1 MKQSFNRLVVL
12 VAALTLT
19 ACTSAPVDPTE
30 PSLVTE
36 DIIRS
41 PNDTRDY
48 RYLVLGNGLK
58 VLLISDAQADKS
70 AASLTV
76 FRGSFD
82 DPEDR
87 PGLAHFLEHMLFIG
101 TEKYP
106 EPDGYFSYVQSHGGS
121 SNAYTASEHTNY
133 FFDVQPEAFR
143 EGLDRFAHFFISPL
157 FRKEY
162 VEREKNA
169 VDSEYRLQLKED
181 RWRSFVVQ
189 KTASNPEHPA
199 SGFNIGTLETLAGD
213 VHSDLLD
220 FFETQYSAN
229 QMGLVVLSRE
239 SLDEMQPWITDLFSQ
254 IRNLNLDNVLREA
267 PFFAEGQL
275 PATLRYEN
283 LKDSYGVSYTFPIP
297 PIGDLYRK
305 KPAQYLANLL
315 GHEGEGS
322 LHKLLSDRG
331 WINSLGAG
339 ESVVDD
345 RHAVMTVSIDL
356 TEDGA
361 AHVPEISASLFAY
374 LDMLRGAEIEQWIY
388 DEQATVA
395 KLAFRFSEKTS
406 AINAVR
412 TIAPALEHYPAENL
426 LVAPFLMEEFDALL
440 IRAFLDHLTPGN
452 VMVSV
457 SGPGYEGI
465 RTEKW
470 FGVSYDLAR
479 GPIEMADMDTSGL
492 MLPAVNPFL
501 PDSFDLVEAD
511 KDMPLPVIIDAD
523 AEVYV
528 DTDLE
533 FGVPRAVTHVS
544 LRNPGGLISLENSA
558 RARLYA
564 MLVQDDLNALAYPAL
579 LAGVSY
585 QIASP
590 PRGFRVSISGY
601 EDKQFT
607 LLDEVLKRLVN
618 LEIDPERFEILK
630 TELLKDLDNASKDRP
645 FEQTYQRLQDELV
658 NSAWQAT
665 QEIEVVSGLTVDDL
679 SGWRDRIFDRVSLQA
694 LIHGNVLDEKA
705 TALKQLVS
713 GHVSLTAVTV
723 GESGVEVIGGAEE
736 KALEIDHSDA
746 SMVLYVQDASTAFE
760 DRAKSAFMTHLVAP
774 KYFSSL
780 RTEQQLGYVVAA
792 VNTVYYDRGGISF
805 IIQSPVA
812 GPFDLKQR
820 TLEFMDAQADRLAE
834 MSEEEFGA
842 NKGGLITRLI
852 QRDRNLAQR
861 AQRYWHDLD
870 RGVTTFDARR
880 QLASAVSKLT
890 KQDMIVFLDDVR
902 GRLRSDYLMVYNL
915 GKFGD
920 GSGD

>member
-1 MKQSFNRLVVL
+1 
-12 VAALTLT
+12 
-19 ACTSAPVDPTE
+19 
-30 PSLVTE
+30 
-36 DIIRS
+36 
-41 PNDTRDY
+41 
-48 RYLVLGNGLK
+48 
-58 VLLISDAQADKS
+58 
-70 AASLTV
+70 
-76 FRGSFD
+76 
-82 DPEDR
+82 
-87 PGLAHFLEHMLFIG
+87 
-101 TEKYP
+101 
-106 EPDGYFSYVQSHGGS
+106 
-121 SNAYTASEHTNY
+121 
-133 FFDVQPEAFR
+133 
-143 EGLDRFAHFFISPL
+143 
-157 FRKEY
+157 
-162 VEREKNA
+162 
-169 VDSEYRLQLKED
+169 
-181 RWRSFVVQ
+181 
-189 KTASNPEHPA
+189 
-199 SGFNIGTLETLAGD
+199 
-213 VHSDLLD
+213 
-220 FFETQYSAN
+220 
-229 QMGLVVLSRE
+229 
-239 SLDEMQPWITDLFSQ
+239 
-254 IRNLNLDNVLREA
+254 
-267 PFFAEGQL
+267 
-275 PATLRYEN
+275 
-283 LKDSYGVSYTFPIP
+283 
-297 PIGDLYRK
+297 
-305 KPAQYLANLL
+305 
-315 GHEGEGS
+315 
-322 LHKLLSDRG
+322 
-331 WINSLGAG
+331 
-339 ESVVDD
+339 
-345 RHAVMTVSIDL
+345 
-356 TEDGA
+356 
-361 AHVPEISASLFAY
+361 
-374 LDMLRGAEIEQWIY
+374 
-388 DEQATVA
+388 
-395 KLAFRFSEKTS
+395 
-406 AINAVR
+406 
-412 TIAPALEHYPAENL
+412 
-426 LVAPFLMEEFDALL
+426 
-440 IRAFLDHLTPGN
+440 
-452 VMVSV
+452 
-457 SGPGYEGI
+457 
-465 RTEKW
+465 
-470 FGVSYDLAR
+470 
-479 GPIEMADMDTSGL
+479 
-492 MLPAVNPFL
+492 
-501 PDSFDLVEAD
+501 
-511 KDMPLPVIIDAD
+511 MPLPVIIDAD

-558 RARLYA
+558 RARLYT

-870 RGVTTFDARR
+870 RGVTTFDTRR

-915 GKFGD
+915 GKFG
-920 GSGD
+920 GESGD